1 MSRTRAIILFVAVFV
16 GALVLLFPIGLAM
29 QWAGADRAGLTARR
43 SAGDVWTGRLADAR
57 FGPVA
62 LGNANI
68 GLKPL
73 PLLAG
78 TAELGVDTAIG
89 FGRFVSGGAT
99 RGVRRVTAK
108 LPLAAALAPLPVE
121 SIELAQSSIVF
132 RGADCIEGEGRV
144 RATFGSASLAG
155 LSLAQGMSGIARCER
170 GELVLPLVSQ
180 TGLEKLTVRMKGN
193 GRWTAVL
200 TAQGGDPALMA
211 KLEAAGFT
219 NAGGAM
225 ALRLSGTL

>member
-1 MSRTRAIILFVAVFV
+1 MSRNRAILLFISIFAV
-16 GALVLLFPIGLAM
+16 ALVVLFPIGLAL

-57 FGPVA
+57 MGPVA

-73 PLLAG
+73 PLLTG
-78 TAELGVDTAIG
+78 TADLGIDATIG
-89 FGRFVSGGAT
+89 FGRFITSGSA
-99 RGVRRVTAK
+99 RGVRQVSAK

-121 SIELAQSSIVF
+121 SIELAETSIVF
-132 RGADCIEGEGRV
+132 RGTDCSQGEGRV
-144 RATFGSASLAG
+144 RATFGASNLGG
-155 LSLAQGMSGIARCER
+155 LSLAQGMSGTARCER

-200 TAQGGDPALMA
+200 TVQGGDAALLA
-211 KLEAAGFT
+211 KLAGAGFT

-225 ALRLSGTL
+225 ALRLSGAL

>member
-1 MSRTRAIILFVAVFV
+1 MSRNRAIALFVAVFV
-16 GALVLLFPIGLAM
+16 GALVLLFPIGLAL
-29 QWAGADRAGLTARR
+29 QWAGADKAGLSARR

-73 PLLAG
+73 PLLTGA
-78 TAELGVDTAIG
+78 AELGIDTAVG
-89 FGRFVSGGAT
+89 FGRLLSSGNT
-99 RGVRRVTAK
+99 RGVRNATAK

-121 SIELAQSSIVF
+121 SIELAESSIVF
-132 RGADCIEGEGRV
+132 RGAECVEGIGRV
-144 RATFGSASLAG
+144 RATFSGSLAG
-155 LSLAQGMSGIARCER
+155 LSLAQGMSGTARCER
-170 GELVLPLVSQ
+170 GELLLPLVSQ
-180 TGLEKLTVRMKGN
+180 TGLEKLTVRMKGS

-200 TAQGGDPALMA
+200 TVQGNDPALVA
-211 KLEAAGFT
+211 KLAVAGFT

-225 ALRLSGTL
+225 ALRLSGAL